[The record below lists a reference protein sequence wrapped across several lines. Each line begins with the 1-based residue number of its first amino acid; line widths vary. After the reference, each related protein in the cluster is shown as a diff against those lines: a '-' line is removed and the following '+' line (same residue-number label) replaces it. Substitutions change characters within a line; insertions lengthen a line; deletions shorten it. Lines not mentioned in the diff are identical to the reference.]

1 MTDLYLSF
9 ADEAEAESHLYDS
22 VELDGAT
29 ILVPRYVNTDV
40 LGVIYDLDVTDPE
53 NPVATPLSG
62 WHVNVRT
69 DEYDPA
75 LEAFR
80 VYPATPRRVW
90 A

>member
-1 MTDLYLSF
+1 MTDLYLAF

-22 VELDGAT
+22 LEFDGAT
-29 ILVPRYVNTDV
+29 VLVPRYVNTDV
-40 LGVIYDLDVTDPE
+40 LGTIYNRDDTDPE
-53 NPVATPLSG
+53 NPVFTALPG
-62 WHVNVRT
+62 WHVNVRA
-69 DEYDPA
+69 DEYAPE